1 MPQGRSPTHRAPP
14 GRGRDLLLAVPA
26 GVVAVVAL
34 WVGDAHLMQRDWLV
48 GAVVFGIGLAA
59 TFVTVRQL
67 RRAGVVR

>member
-1 MPQGRSPTHRAPP
+1 MPQGRSPTHRATP

-34 WVGDAHLMQRDWLV
+34 WIGDAHLMRRDWLV
-48 GAVVFGIGLAA
+48 GAIVFGIGLAA